1 MARSII
7 EELVAVIGFDI
18 DSNEL
23 DRANRGV
30 DDIAKK
36 LGNAAKIATAVGAAI
51 FTMSVRSVTRIDSLA
66 KSVEVS
72 NLFLQNSG
80 NIVKSLGF
88 DYKNVSDLVEEMNNK
103 IGESTALIK
112 AGLDDKPM
120 IAVRESLATLN
131 LEFKELI
138 KLNPE
143 QQFTKILD
151 AASKLDNGQDAV
163 FAVDSLMGGEANKVL
178 GFIRST
184 GKSFSELVAI
194 QAANNAQ
201 TEQGV
206 KDTVKFGLA
215 MSKITSFISNVSK
228 AITGLVAKRLQPFIE
243 KLDELTLKV
252 TKFIRT
258 DMDAFLTNIGV
269 ALKVLGGTVGVFIA
283 IFISSM
289 TAAKWAL
296 IGLQVSALLIPL
308 AVFAMGASL
317 VLAAQD
323 IFTFISSGGKANT
336 MLGKL
341 MGFLNEFPRMKA
353 LHGFFVGLTVSLLE
367 LRDSVQL
374 FLQPSFDFIFRKFD
388 QLTAYL
394 NSFKSIGS
402 FFGFD
407 VGEVSQRLTTID
419 DRVNANAINDAT
431 ATPFTTENLSSA
443 NPNLFSVKPFN
454 ANKGQNGTGS
464 QNNKTVTNNITIDA
478 TNMNEAEVRKVV
490 DSYSAEALIDAAS
503 VGAF

>member
-23 DRANRGV
+23 DRASRGV

-88 DYKNVSDLVEEMNNK
+88 DYENVGDLVEEMNNK

-296 IGLQVSALLIPL
+296 IGLQVTALLIPL
-308 AVFAMGASL
+308 AVFAM
-317 VLAAQD
+317 
-323 IFTFISSGGKANT
+323 IS
-336 MLGKL
+336 
-341 MGFLNEFPRMKA
+341 
-353 LHGFFVGLTVSLLE
+353 
-367 LRDSVQL
+367 
-374 FLQPSFDFIFRKFD
+374 
-388 QLTAYL
+388 
-394 NSFKSIGS
+394 
-402 FFGFD
+402 
-407 VGEVSQRLTTID
+407 
-419 DRVNANAINDAT
+419 
-431 ATPFTTENLSSA
+431 
-443 NPNLFSVKPFN
+443 
-454 ANKGQNGTGS
+454 
-464 QNNKTVTNNITIDA
+464 
-478 TNMNEAEVRKVV
+478 
-490 DSYSAEALIDAAS
+490 
-503 VGAF
+503 